1 MFEWKTQGKQGDL
14 LKVPGD
20 GDLGKLFLS
29 IIGDKHIKIIMTG
42 KNGEIIRGIAF
53 NSKGGILE
61 SYLSKSY
68 KKNIDIAGKI
78 TLNEWHGEKK
88 IEFLIQDIAVN

>member
-1 MFEWKTQGKQGDL
+1 
-14 LKVPGD
+14 
-20 GDLGKLFLS
+20 
-29 IIGDKHIKIIMTG
+29 MTG
-42 KNGEIIRGIAF
+42 KNCEIIRGIAF

-68 KKNIDIAGKI
+68 KKNIDIAGKT